1 MAYIYNNNVQFSDTF
16 QLDAF
21 NRLRV
26 SQITSLLDLKHT
38 YDKLP
43 LIVNEATGGTV
54 TSTFSQT
61 NACVTMSVTG
71 VSSYVIRQSKIYP
84 PYQAGKGQIF
94 EASFSNFQIETD
106 VIKRVG
112 GFHSS
117 TASTYDTQ
125 FDGYFLES
133 NGVTNKIA
141 FFIYRSGNL
150 TYSSE
155 TSNWLTDH
163 GIDPSS
169 IDWSKVQLMVVDYQW
184 LGVGRMRFGLVF
196 SGSPYLFAT
205 HSATNDDTEVY
216 MSSPNQPIRYEIK
229 SSGGNGSFT
238 QICSQISTEGS
249 LNELNE
255 TTVVN
260 HPNTTTLSISGTKYP
275 YIGIRMK
282 PGIKNVIPKLQDLDI
297 INTSND
303 DYLITI
309 EVNPQLS
316 ASVSWSDISN
326 TPIQYSLQ
334 SGVTTVTGSG
344 YAIQSSVRPQGTSS
358 LSTFDLKNNQ
368 INIGE
373 NINGSL
379 DELWVCITPL
389 GANATF
395 RGALN
400 VIYLR

>member
-1 MAYIYNNNVQFSDTF
+1 M
-16 QLDAF
+16 
-21 NRLRV
+21 
-26 SQITSLLDLKHT
+26 
-38 YDKLP
+38 
-43 LIVNEATGGTV
+43 
-54 TSTFSQT
+54 
-61 NACVTMSVTG
+61 
-71 VSSYVIRQSKIYP
+71 
-84 PYQAGKGQIF
+84 
-94 EASFSNFQIETD
+94 
-106 VIKRVG
+106 
-112 GFHSS
+112 
-117 TASTYDTQ
+117 
-125 FDGYFLES
+125 
-133 NGVTNKIA
+133 TNKIA

-163 GIDPSS
+163 GIDPTS
-169 IDWSKVQLMVVDYQW
+169 IDWSKVQLMLVDYQW

-196 SGSPYLFAT
+196 SGSPYLFET

-216 MSSPNQPIRYEIK
+216 MSSPSQPVRYEIQ
-229 SSGGNGSFT
+229 SYGGNGSFT

-249 LNELNE
+249 LNELYE

-260 HPNTTTLSISGTKYP
+260 YPDNTTLSVSGTKYP
-275 YIGIRMK
+275 YMGIRLK
-282 PGIKNVIPKLQDLDI
+282 PGVKNVIPKLQDLDM

-316 ASVSWSDISN
+316 SSVSWSNINN
-326 TPIQYSLQ
+326 TPLQYSLQ

-344 YAIQSSVRPQGTSS
+344 FIVQSSVRPAGTAS
-358 LSTFDLKNNQ
+358 LSSFDLRNNQ

-373 NINGSL
+373 NVNGNL
-379 DELWVCITPL
+379 DELWICVTPL